1 MSSIYIY
8 SPSGVVRDRRTL
20 RRAVRRLQA
29 LGYETV
35 LDEAALQKHWRFAGD
50 DQTRLA
56 AVARAAASG
65 ADVALITRGGY
76 GISRLLPHLPYK
88 ALARAAERG
97 TRFVGFSDF
106 TALQLA
112 LLQQKGAVTWAGPAL
127 CEGFG
132 ALEGVDEVMQA
143 CFEDVACGVAEGTGW
158 KLPMADCKAYGARL
172 QGTLAQDALLWGG
185 NLCMVCS
192 LLGTPWWP
200 QLDGGVLFLEDV
212 GEAPYRVERMLAQL
226 LHAGTLAHQQAVVL
240 GQFSGWHAAPYD
252 KEYSLAKVVAWLRRQ
267 IKDVPVLTGLPF
279 GHVPTKVLL
288 PVGARVTLEVQG
300 REVLLLWGHL
310 GHTGHTA
317 C

>member
-143 CFEDVACGVAEGTGW
+143 AGRGRADVHARALADGLQTLQHLDLRGVVF
-158 KLPMADCKAYGARL
+158 L
-172 QGTLAQDALLWGG
+172 
-185 NLCMVCS
+185 
-192 LLGTPWWP
+192 
-200 QLDGGVLFLEDV
+200 LDGGYHALFVDF
-212 GEAPYRVERMLAQL
+212 
-226 LHAGTLAHQQAVVL
+226 AHMV
-240 GQFSGWHAAPYD
+240 FSCSSARP
-252 KEYSLAKVVAWLRRQ
+252 SS
-267 IKDVPVLTGLPF
+267 
-279 GHVPTKVLL
+279 VLL
-288 PVGARVTLEVQG
+288 FS
-300 REVLLLWGHL
+300 
-310 GHTGHTA
+310 
-317 C
+317 